1 MKKLFFVS
9 LVLAMG
15 VLFTGASVWEGA
27 AAVSGDFP
35 EEGLYVATNAFPRNT
50 VVDLTNLETGK
61 TVRVIVSAGLDTPGL
76 LALVSREAAVAVGLQ
91 SRTIG
96 RIRMIQP
103 SDPIAFSRF
112 TEDHL
117 RSGDPDYDPLAAVE
131 GAYPGALPPAGQP
144 AEAAGTG
151 NTEAVITEAGNTKA
165 GGPED
170 AGDSTPEAAL
180 PALNPPALDPVIGA
194 FPSDPAAARTP
205 EEAPAEPAGSFR
217 EQEKDPESAWAGAP
231 VEGPVPAISPV
242 EDPVDTTDALIA
254 LGGPGKDPV
263 LSDIPRETI
272 PGTEPRNEPSPISV
286 SGPVLIPV
294 PVPVPVPVPQ
304 AASGD
309 TPEPAPSVPPETETA
324 GASPEYSYTLVPAEE
339 RVPRS
344 YDEAGSVPQVFSVP
358 AVSDLERGKYYL
370 QIGAYS
376 QIGAVEQELAR
387 VDKNYPLAVQ
397 CTGVPGKP
405 VYRILVGP
413 VNQGESG
420 ALLRNFQSRGYRDA
434 FVRRGN

>member
-1 MKKLFFVS
+1 MKKTFFIS
-9 LVLAMG
+9 LAAAAFF
-15 VLFTGASVWEGA
+15 LFTGASVWEGA

-117 RSGDPDYDPLAAVE
+117 RSGDPDYDPLAAIE
-131 GAYPGALPPAGQP
+131 GAYPGGSAGANSSP
-144 AEAAGTG
+144 AEA
-151 NTEAVITEAGNTKA
+151 VS
-165 GGPED
+165 P
-170 AGDSTPEAAL
+170 AAAA
-180 PALNPPALDPVIGA
+180 PA
-194 FPSDPAAARTP
+194 DPAAAADPAP
-205 EEAPAEPAGSFR
+205 EEAVPAVSEPVIAAVSSGPPVQEIIPEPPPLIKEEPVLAVR
-217 EQEKDPESAWAGAP
+217 EPEKDPERITPSETP
-231 VEGPVPAISPV
+231 ELLVPAAV
-242 EDPVDTTDALIA
+242 EDSVETTETPVSRNGA
-254 LGGPGKDPV
+254 GGEPV
-263 LSDIPRETI
+263 LSDIPREFI
-272 PGTEPRNEPSPISV
+272 PAPEEQPEPPALISA
-286 SGPVLIPV
+286 PVLIPV
-294 PVPVPVPVPQ
+294 PVPVPVPVP
-304 AASGD
+304 AAPAAEGASG
-309 TPEPAPSVPPETETA
+309 PAPAPSPEPPTGAA
-324 GASPEYSYTLVPAEE
+324 GGYGYTLVPAEE
-339 RVPRS
+339 RVPQS
-344 YDEAGSVPQVFSVP
+344 SAGASGSVPQIFSVL
-358 AVSDLERGKYYL
+358 AVSDLEYGKYYL

-376 QIGAVEQELAR
+376 QVAAVERELAK
-387 VDKNYPLAVQ
+387 VNKAYPLAVQ
-397 CTGVPGKP
+397 CTGSSGRP

-420 ALLRNFQSRGYRDA
+420 ALLKSFQSMGYTDA